1 MASNHLEQLAAEWYE
16 YRGYFVRRNVR
27 VGPRAQG
34 GHEGELDIVAF
45 DPRKVAL
52 VHIETSGD
60 ADSWAERERRFA
72 KKFLTGEK
80 HIRAL
85 FHGLP
90 KKTPIEKIA
99 IFAVVGSRKN
109 HKSVGGGKI
118 KFLDE
123 FVADILA
130 DLEDISWF
138 KRAVPEQYPLIR
150 TLQIV
155 SAFRESVFKEIR

>member
-27 VGPRAQG
+27 VGRRAQG

-99 IFAVVGSRKN
+99 IFAVGSRKN
-109 HKSVGGGKI
+109 HQSVGGGQI
-118 KFLDE
+118 KLLGEFLAE
-123 FVADILA
+123 ILA
-130 DLEDISWF
+130 DLENISWS

-155 SAFRESVFKEIR
+155 SEFRESIFKGSSV